1 MDRYIFTSFFL
12 VLIAF
17 SLESCSSMYM
27 PNVPATPMFTKQGEG
42 YLSGHINLK
51 GNISGNAGVAITK
64 HIGFIANGSY
74 VNNKRQNEEFKQ
86 YLYEGGIGYFT
97 PLGKSKRQVFEVYA
111 GYGIGNTLETDL
123 RSSTSGMIPVEVRDM
138 DFEKMFV
145 QVNYSSI
152 KKDKINLFGA
162 RRELN
167 YGTAIRLSR
176 IAMKDFSIDNVA
188 APQEDNIFVE
198 PVFFT
203 RLALN
208 KNWQLQYTTGFN
220 IGVVSN
226 EYLKAGNA
234 VFTLGVSY
242 NFGKNKK

>member
-1 MDRYIFTSFFL
+1 MDRYIFASFFL

-17 SLESCSSMYM
+17 SLGSCSSMYM

-42 YLSGHINLK
+42 YLSGHVNLK

-145 QVNYSSI
+145 QVNYSST

-208 KNWQLQYTTGFN
+208 KNWQFQYTTGFN

>member
-1 MDRYIFTSFFL
+1 
-12 VLIAF
+12 
-17 SLESCSSMYM
+17 MYM

-42 YLSGHINLK
+42 YLSGHVNLK

-64 HIGFIANGSY
+64 HIGIIANGSY
-74 VNNKRQNEEFKQ
+74 VNHKKQNDEFKQ
-86 YLYEGGIGYFT
+86 YLYEGGLGYFT
-97 PLGKSKRQVFEVYA
+97 PLGKAKRQVFEVYA
-111 GYGIGNTLETDL
+111 GYGVGNTLETDL
-123 RSSTSGMIPVEVRDM
+123 RSSTTGMNPVEVRDM

-145 QVNYSSI
+145 QVNYSST
-152 KKDKINLFGA
+152 KKDKIKLFGA
-162 RRELN
+162 KRELN

-176 IAMKDFSIDNVA
+176 IVMKDFMIDNVA
-188 APQEDNIFVE
+188 TTPEDNIFVE

-208 KNWQLQYTTGFN
+208 NNWQLQYTTGFN

>member
-1 MDRYIFTSFFL
+1 MDRHIFTSFFL

-145 QVNYSSI
+145 QVNYSST